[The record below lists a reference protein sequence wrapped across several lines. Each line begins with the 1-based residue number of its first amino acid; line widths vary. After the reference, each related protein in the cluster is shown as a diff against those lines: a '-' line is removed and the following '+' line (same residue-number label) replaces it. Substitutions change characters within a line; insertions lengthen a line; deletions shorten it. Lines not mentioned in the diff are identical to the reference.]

1 MKSDDLYKV
10 LNKLGFIETVD
21 NLFDKVIIMEAKDAF
36 IFSSITG
43 AKYMIYENGI
53 TMKGRYEV
61 FIHRSVFSKGYL
73 IYSPGL
79 FGRDLSGRLIEGDC
93 ASSLK
98 ERFPNVFSGKKKIVI
113 IDVDK
118 GSNIES
124 SIYKRIIDNHL
135 QAEDYVIY
143 KNFNSKNT
151 GESFLEYIA
160 SIYFSR
166 KGFLTE
172 NQTPWFQ
179 QKFDYKGKKMNG
191 GIPDFSAFK
200 CRSNSLLYS
209 LGIINEDGIPLS
221 LIPVYKNFIKI
232 KPRDEY
238 IDLNNEYEL
247 LIGEAKTSKT
257 SLKAALKQLEKYDA
271 VDLADELFTI
281 MPDSD
286 NNDSYGSLFI
296 DSQFNICYSSKK
308 SKDINQAF
316 KKQDNDWLDTYI
328 KALLLG
334 NLPFN
339 KVIELINMVRN
350 RNNMDIDKDYEDI
363 HLLDALQNISNK
375 EFFEFFKE
383 ALNGIH

>member
-1 MKSDDLYKV
+1 M
-10 LNKLGFIETVD
+10 N
-21 NLFDKVIIMEAKDAF
+21 II
-36 IFSSITG
+36 
-43 AKYMIYENGI
+43 
-53 TMKGRYEV
+53 
-61 FIHRSVFSKGYL
+61 
-73 IYSPGL
+73 
-79 FGRDLSGRLIEGDC
+79 
-93 ASSLK
+93 
-98 ERFPNVFSGKKKIVI
+98 
-113 IDVDK
+113 
-118 GSNIES
+118 
-124 SIYKRIIDNHL
+124 
-135 QAEDYVIY
+135 
-143 KNFNSKNT
+143 
-151 GESFLEYIA
+151 
-160 SIYFSR
+160 
-166 KGFLTE
+166 
-172 NQTPWFQ
+172 
-179 QKFDYKGKKMNG
+179 
-191 GIPDFSAFK
+191 
-200 CRSNSLLYS
+200 LYS

-339 KVIELINMVRN
+339 IVIEIINMVRN